1 MYVWQSV
8 DKHVPYLAS
17 KIFLVQE
24 DINSMM
30 IASRTK
36 KDTYSTNVGFG
47 YVPTGKYR
55 ATTSV

>member
-1 MYVWQSV
+1 MYVLQSV
-8 DKHVPYLAS
+8 DRHVPYLAS
-17 KIFLVQE
+17 KVFLVQE

-36 KDTYSTNVGFG
+36 KDTYSTNAGFS

-55 ATTSV
+55 ASTSV